1 MSSFYDS
8 RIVVLNNIRNLIVYI
23 VKTRNYGK
31 LKVVDLYNPKSFPI
45 FQIKKKLHHVIVLS
59 NYIIFQVSRNFIVS
73 FPPIAH
79 PKYNNVGGIPD
90 A

>member
-45 FQIKKKLHHVIVLS
+45 FQIKKEIAPC
-59 NYIIFQVSRNFIVS
+59 NS
-73 FPPIAH
+73 F
-79 PKYNNVGGIPD
+79 V
-90 A
+90 

>member
-31 LKVVDLYNPKSFPI
+31 LKVVDLYNPKSLPI

-59 NYIIFQVSRNFIVS
+59 DKVTYAWGRRTLF
-73 FPPIAH
+73 
-79 PKYNNVGGIPD
+79 
-90 A
+90 